1 MTHWLLPEGI
11 SDVLPHEARR
21 IEDMRRALLDLYRG
35 YGYELV
41 IPPLIEY
48 VESLLIDQAPDLDL
62 RTFKLVDQASGRLM
76 GVRPDTTPQAARI
89 DAHLLNRNGVVRLCY
104 AGSVLHARPRHA
116 LAVREPFQVG
126 AELYGHVGPAA
137 DIEIVELAV
146 LSLRVTGMAGIH
158 LDLGHPG
165 VLRAL
170 LAQDPPARPAEE
182 AIVAAL
188 NAKDQRALHEA
199 SAGLGEATRAALGA
213 LLRLQGDA
221 AVLADA
227 RRLLPAS
234 AAVAAALDALE
245 RVAEACPA
253 DRVSID
259 LADLLGYRYHT
270 GVSFVAYV
278 AGLTDAVLRG
288 GRYDDIG
295 RSFGRS
301 RPATGFS
308 IDLRDLSRLPGGSGE
323 AAILAPAQDDASL
336 NAFVRALRAQGEV
349 VVRQLEGDAAPDGRD
364 FDREIRRRGDG
375 WAVVARHS

>member
-199 SAGLGEATRAALGA
+199 SAGLGDATRAALGA

>member
-188 NAKDQRALHEA
+188 NVKDQRALHEA

-234 AAVAAALDALE
+234 AAVATALDALE

>member
-199 SAGLGEATRAALGA
+199 SAGLGDATRAALGA

-323 AAILAPAQDDASL
+323 AAILAPAQDEASL